1 MSDGELVE
9 RVAMAIDEEPE
20 LPGEMPDAMRI
31 VLEQAIDTR
40 DMDLLIEL
48 LRITIRQTKRGIK
61 ERVSAIPRPV
71 PVGQGDD
78 GAKMTHED
86 WEYLSSKMGYK
97 WKGWYR
103 D

>member
-1 MSDGELVE
+1 MTDAELVE
-9 RVAMAIDEEPE
+9 RVARAIDEEPE

-61 ERVSAIPRPV
+61 ERVSAIPDLFPC
-71 PVGQGDD
+71 VGEMMEG
-78 GAKMTHED
+78 KE
-86 WEYLSSKMGYK
+86 
-97 WKGWYR
+97 
-103 D
+103 